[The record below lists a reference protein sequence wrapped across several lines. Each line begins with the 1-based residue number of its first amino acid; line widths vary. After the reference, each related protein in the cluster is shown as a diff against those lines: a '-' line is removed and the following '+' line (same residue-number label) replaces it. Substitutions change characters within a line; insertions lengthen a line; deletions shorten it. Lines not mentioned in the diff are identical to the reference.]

1 MIEILGGTSCTA
13 TTGTGAGTGT
23 GAVGAGAGAMCTGA
37 SMAAGGRRTGSRYTY
52 YTDSYIGIGV
62 TGIMILAG
70 CFEGKK
76 FLVLLGN
83 ILFLD
88 FLLALNHA
96 LTAIHTG
103 FLTHLSIAATSGTG
117 RIIFNLGTYNLLGRT
132 GKPAALCKDFCN
144 Y

>member
-23 GAVGAGAGAMCTGA
+23 GAVGAGAGAMGTGA
-37 SMAAGGRRTGSRYTY
+37 SMTAGRRRTGSRYIY
-52 YTDSYIGIGV
+52 HPDPDKGIGV